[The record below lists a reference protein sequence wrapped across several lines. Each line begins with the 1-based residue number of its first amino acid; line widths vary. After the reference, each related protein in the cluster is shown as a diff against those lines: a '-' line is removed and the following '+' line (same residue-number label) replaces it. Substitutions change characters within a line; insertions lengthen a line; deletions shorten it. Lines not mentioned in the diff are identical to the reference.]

1 MAEKMAHSSDQ
12 PPTPQQSN
20 PPVTTA
26 GSSTN
31 TITTATKWIKKKT
44 TKNLASL
51 KSQSKQFIAP
61 DGTQIN
67 MDILSSSVAVLTTKS
82 ESGHTTFNQNLGT
95 KSAAK
100 DHFFIA
106 FTDLPEL
113 DPPGRWILGQ
123 ILGSST
129 SRKRAA
135 STKYA
140 ENWHNFTLLKILSGP
155 SDDWQAL
162 VGTDRCINLKLG
174 ANWCIVKLNVP
185 VEELDVTIS
194 TPDG

>member
-1 MAEKMAHSSDQ
+1 MAEKMTHSSDQ

-20 PPVTTA
+20 
-26 GSSTN
+26 
-31 TITTATKWIKKKT
+31 
-44 TKNLASL
+44 
-51 KSQSKQFIAP
+51 Q
-61 DGTQIN
+61 
-67 MDILSSSVAVLTTKS
+67 VLTTKS
-82 ESGHTTFNQNLGT
+82 ESGHSTFNQNLGT

-123 ILGSST
+123 ILEPST

-185 VEELDVTIS
+185 IEELDVTIS
-194 TPDG
+194 TPDGQPSSHAISPTRHTNDLEVQAPPPGVSTPTP